1 MAHTFVLRDEI
12 VVQAPVKR
20 CFLLSTSVEIV
31 AITLKMRPV
40 RGRISGLITDGD
52 KVRWEGWVFGL
63 PQHHESLIGP
73 FEPPVFFRDSMLT
86 GRFSSFEHSHHFFDQ
101 GDGSVRLSDEV
112 RFRMRLGWA
121 GYLAGKWILAP
132 HIRGLLRRRFALLK
146 EIAEGRG
153 WQNYL
158 WQTTEAE

>member
-1 MAHTFVLRDEI
+1 MAHTFTLRDEM
-12 VVQAPVKR
+12 VVRAPVER
-20 CFLLSTSVEIV
+20 CFLLSTSLEIV
-31 AITLKMRPV
+31 EITLKMRPM
-40 RGRISGLITDGD
+40 RGRTSGLILGGD

-86 GRFSSFEHSHHFFDQ
+86 GRFAGFEHDHHFFDL

-121 GYLAGKWILAP
+121 GYLAGKWIVAP
-132 HIRGLLRRRFALLK
+132 HVRRLLRKRFALLK
-146 EIAEGRG
+146 ELAEGDA
-153 WQNYL
+153 WQKYL
-158 WQTTEAE
+158 PETALAE